1 MSDLQKIARNL
12 SAAQTKYL
20 ATADAFE
27 ATSWQKRPDPNR
39 WSAAEVTSHLI
50 KVERS
55 VVRNSD
61 KLMHEPVRPRPLLK
75 RLHFPM
81 FFVEARL
88 VRRKAPSIV
97 LPESVGDKEAMLAE
111 LRATRERTLA
121 FMQETAGK
129 DLSPYYFPHP
139 FLGTLDVYEWLQL
152 IAAHQLRHLKQLHE
166 IAIFLQKDVA
176 NSHK

>member
-1 MSDLQKIARNL
+1 MSDLQKISRNL
-12 SAAQTKYL
+12 AAAQTTYL

-27 ATSWQKRPDPNR
+27 ATSWRQRPDPSR
-39 WSAAEVTSHLI
+39 WSAAEVTGHLI
-50 KVERS
+50 KVERG
-55 VVRNSD
+55 VVRKSD
-61 KLMHEPVRPRPLLK
+61 QLMHEPARPRPLLK

-97 LPESVGDKEAMLAE
+97 LPETVSDKEEMLAE
-111 LRATRERTLA
+111 LRDTRERTLA
-121 FMQETAGK
+121 FMQTTSDK
-129 DLSPYYFPHP
+129 DLARYFFPHP

-152 IAAHQLRHLKQLHE
+152 IASHQLRHVKQLRE
-166 IAIFLQKDVA
+166 IATFLQKDVA